1 MSEVQEAKCVRR
13 SELRSRSTS
22 LASASSDELKQQ
34 WRRKLELAYKDAS
47 SEGLTTHGPNG
58 TTSEMP
64 GNLNEESYEFHL
76 FSRRPR
82 PSSISTPQ
90 PPKVQLRSPSP
101 ELKEPGFIRPTRSHD
116 FYFTSAVTAEAQRR
130 FQDVAIEGGHVIRE
144 SKTVWPGSQLPWRL
158 TTLPFSSHKQVNAAL
173 NVLDNA
179 QAGKRKRPG
188 KKRRIAVRTKIQAL
202 KKREEV
208 VRLAEAEKA
217 AFLMEKRS
225 RRNREKKLKKKEK
238 ARSLKKGEEAVSDI
252 AE

>member
-58 TTSEMP
+58 TTSEML
-64 GNLNEESYEFHL
+64 GNLNEEAYEFHL
-76 FSRRPR
+76 FSRRSR
-82 PSSISTPQ
+82 PSTISTPQ

-116 FYFTSAVTAEAQRR
+116 FYFTSAVTAEARRR
-130 FQDVAIEGGHVIRE
+130 FQDVAIEGEH
-144 SKTVWPGSQLPWRL
+144 PGSQLPWRL
-158 TTLPFSSHKQVNAAL
+158 TTLPLSSHKQVHAAL
-173 NVLDNA
+173 NLLDNT

-217 AFLMEKRS
+217 AFHMEKRS
-225 RRNREKKLKKKEK
+225 RRNREKKLKKREK
-238 ARSLKKGEEAVSDI
+238 ARSLKKGEEGVSDV